1 MSVFFFHLLQCVL
14 ALGHKL
20 SLGAS
25 FGLCLLLFFFF
36 FVIARCSC
44 LASYPSIS
52 FCIDFIC
59 VQFTVKNTYA
69 YMCVYIYIY
78 QMAKH
83 LGNICKAIIC
93 LSTALVLINCKKWD
107 CMSALLLLC
116 DICSVTHLSL
126 QYLYRTT
133 SSWYRRPILPSLFW
147 ETSCQSVEVP
157 KLWIKPMGI

>member
-20 SLGAS
+20 LLGAS

-83 LGNICKAIIC
+83 LWNICKAIIC
-93 LSTALVLINCKKWD
+93 LSTALVLINCKNGTV
-107 CMSALLLLC
+107 CQHYYYCVVSAVWPTYLC
-116 DICSVTHLSL
+116 NTCIEQHPHDTGDQFYLHCSGKPPVSL
-126 QYLYRTT
+126 
-133 SSWYRRPILPSLFW
+133 
-147 ETSCQSVEVP
+147 
-157 KLWIKPMGI
+157 